1 MEEIEFFLADAKE
14 SMEKSIVHVSVEFN
28 KIRAGKA
35 NPAML
40 DTILVE
46 YYGSMTPLSQVA
58 AVNTPDPR
66 TIAIKPFEKKLV
78 NEIEKAIRMAN
89 LGFNPS
95 NDGELIRIP
104 VPPLTEERRKDLV
117 KQAKNE
123 SENGKIGV
131 RNIRKDT
138 NDALRKLLKDGAAED
153 AIKDA
158 EAKVQKLT
166 DAYIAE
172 IDKILAKKEVEIM
185 TV

>member
-1 MEEIEFFLADAKE
+1 MEEVEFYLAEAKE
-14 SMEKSIVHVSVEFN
+14 MMEKSIVHVGVEFN

-35 NPAML
+35 NPSML
-40 DTILVE
+40 DSILVE

-104 VPPLTEERRKDLV
+104 VPPLTEERRRDLV

-138 NDALRKLLKDGAAED
+138 NEALRKLQKDGVSED

-166 DAYIAE
+166 DAFIAE
-172 IDKILAKKEVEIM
+172 IEKILSKKETEIM

>member
-1 MEEIEFFLADAKE
+1 
-14 SMEKSIVHVSVEFN
+14 
-28 KIRAGKA
+28 
-35 NPAML
+35 
-40 DTILVE
+40 
-46 YYGSMTPLSQVA
+46 MTPLSQVA

-95 NDGELIRIP
+95 NDGDLIRIP
-104 VPPLTEERRKDLV
+104 VPPLTEERRRDLV

-123 SENGKIGV
+123 SENGKIGI
-131 RNIRKDT
+131 RNIRKET

-153 AIKDA
+153 AIKEA

-166 DAYIAE
+166 DSYIAE
-172 IDKILAKKEVEIM
+172 IEKLLSKKEAEIM